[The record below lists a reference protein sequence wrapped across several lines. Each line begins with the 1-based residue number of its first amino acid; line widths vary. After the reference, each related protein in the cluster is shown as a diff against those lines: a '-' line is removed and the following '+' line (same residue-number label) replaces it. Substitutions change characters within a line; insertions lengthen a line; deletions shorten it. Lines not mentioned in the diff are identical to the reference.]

1 LKRRRRVVFSYG
13 PPWKQALI
21 GAVAVFAGVALLLSD
36 WSLAQLVSFVAM
48 FFVGRGALHLVT
60 MSFEGMSGALS
71 ALLGC
76 GEVGI
81 GVLLLAWPDPTLLVL
96 VAVVGVLVLVR
107 GVVTATVV
115 LATRPEHEHWRLRFA
130 SAIVE
135 LALGVT
141 LIAQPGGT
149 VQGASVTLGVLALLE
164 GVVEFA
170 ETIARGRAERLGA
183 ASMPLGSVSLPET
196 FGSRL

>member
-1 LKRRRRVVFSYG
+1 MFSYG

-21 GAVAVFAGVALLLSD
+21 GGVALVAGVALLLMD
-36 WSLAQLVSFVAM
+36 WTLAQLVAFVAM

-60 MSFEGMSGALS
+60 MSFEGLSGAIS

-76 GEVGI
+76 GEIGI

-96 VAVVGVLVLVR
+96 VVVVGGLVVVR
-107 GVVTATVV
+107 GVVDATVV
-115 LATRPEHEHWRLRFA
+115 LATRAEHEHWHFRFA
-130 SAIVE
+130 AAMVE

-149 VQGASVTLGVLALLE
+149 VQGAAVTLGVLASFE
-164 GVVEFA
+164 GVAEIA
-170 ETIARGRAERLGA
+170 ETIARRRAERRVPTA
-183 ASMPLGSVSLPET
+183 VPLRSPGSSEVVVS
-196 FGSRL
+196 RV